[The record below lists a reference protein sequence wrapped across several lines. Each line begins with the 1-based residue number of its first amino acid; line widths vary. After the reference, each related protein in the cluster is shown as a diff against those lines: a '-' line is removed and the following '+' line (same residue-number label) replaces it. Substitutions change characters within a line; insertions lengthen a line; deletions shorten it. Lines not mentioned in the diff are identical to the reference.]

1 MATFLRNPWWSYPTW
16 DPVKQYSTDFTAFL
30 KGDLD
35 REFVWE
41 SYHLDRAQLAD
52 DLVRSPDKLATENI
66 FILTVEMHKKVAARS
81 FIFTW
86 VLSSTRGDREI
97 FKIVFTD

>member
-1 MATFLRNPWWSYPTW
+1 MIIHHTP
-16 DPVKQYSTDFTAFL
+16 PVKQYSTDFTAFL

-41 SYHLDRAQLAD
+41 SYHLDNTD
-52 DLVRSPDKLATENI
+52 DLVRSPDKLAIENI

-86 VLSSTRGDREI
+86 VLSYM
-97 FKIVFTD
+97 

>member
-1 MATFLRNPWWSYPTW
+1 MSVEIGWGKIWPN
-16 DPVKQYSTDFTAFL
+16 STDFTAFL

-86 VLSSTRGDREI
+86 VLS
-97 FKIVFTD
+97 

>member
-1 MATFLRNPWWSYPTW
+1 MISIGSLSGKVTTW
-16 DPVKQYSTDFTAFL
+16 T
-30 KGDLD
+30 G
-35 REFVWE
+35 
-41 SYHLDRAQLAD
+41 HLAD

-86 VLSSTRGDREI
+86 VLSY
-97 FKIVFTD
+97 IVFDTTSTKMYILYLSLAEPQRLPVIG

>member
-1 MATFLRNPWWSYPTW
+1 MGVPNSTTRHCLVIKTKCYRVRMAMRSP
-16 DPVKQYSTDFTAFL
+16 
-30 KGDLD
+30 
-35 REFVWE
+35 E
-41 SYHLDRAQLAD
+41 LAD

-86 VLSSTRGDREI
+86 VLS
-97 FKIVFTD
+97 